1 MSASG
6 GGLHHPGGLNLER
19 DGVCIQVWEGVCIQG
34 CLHLGGLHHGGRGSV
49 SGGGD
54 LNPRGGGLHPG
65 DRDLPNSLGTD
76 I

>member
-1 MSASG
+1 MGSASRCG
-6 GGLHHPGGLNLER
+6 RGSVSR
-19 DGVCIQVWEGVCIQG
+19 GVCRWGSTS
-34 CLHLGGLHHGGRGSV
+34 GGRGSV